1 MMVTVHVAKPSS
13 ICSRHLTTIYS
24 FVPIII
30 GQYIAEF
37 FQANMHCGIVH
48 LEVNLESPG
57 GHTKGKTLQSHKN
70 LDLGTNAFF
79 TCTINGASKKGVCGS
94 ASIQQILSN
103 LP

>member
-1 MMVTVHVAKPSS
+1 MVTAHVTKPSC
-13 ICSRHLTTIYS
+13 ICSRHLMTIYS

-30 GQYIAEF
+30 AGQYLAEF

-70 LDLGTNAFF
+70 LDFWTNAFF
-79 TCTINGASKKGVCGS
+79 TCTNNGASNKGVCG
-94 ASIQQILSN
+94 SIQQILSN
-103 LP
+103 LQ

>member
-1 MMVTVHVAKPSS
+1 MVTVHVAKPFS
-13 ICSRHLTTIYS
+13 ICSRHLTMIYS

-30 GQYIAEF
+30 GQYLAEF
-37 FQANMHCGIVH
+37 FQANMRRGIAH
-48 LEVNLESPG
+48 LKAILESTG
-57 GHTKGKTLQSHKN
+57 GHTKGKTLQSHQN
-70 LDLGTNAFF
+70 LDLGTNSFF